1 MCGEG
6 SSARKLPFVAWSP
19 KPCRFQHGRAT
30 KTRTTFSNVAQG
42 NMIRSKLAD
51 DVRRLSRGFA
61 SISGSSVSGL
71 SGCLG
76 VLSGNGLTICK
87 DHTEHQTGIDGRLKL
102 EYDSF
107 RTSLRNTKYRS
118 FASLSELKPNHPDPF
133 LLVRQE
139 IDSVSNRLRRC
150 IMTDIP
156 MLEKAAEYFFQEGKE
171 GKRLRSTVSLL
182 MATALAPHGP
192 LPSQLEVDESP
203 ASSHP
208 KELRRRQQRIAEIS
222 ELIHVASL
230 LHDDVIDNSDSRR
243 GLKALNSLFGNK
255 VAILAG
261 DFLLARASVSLA
273 ALHNSEVIALM
284 SQILEHLVSG
294 EILQMNSS
302 DDDMLSMDHYMK
314 KTFYKTASLIAN
326 SCKSIAVLA
335 ACTHDEAMAAWRYG
349 KHLGLAFQLI
359 DDVLDF
365 TSSQEELGKPVGNDV
380 RSGLATAPVLFAA
393 EEFPELIPMIR
404 RRFRGSNDIH
414 EAIPLILS
422 SEGIQKAT
430 QLAEFHASE
439 AAKALRDLP
448 PSLGAEADDSRAAL
462 ESMTRKVIS
471 RKK

>member
-1 MCGEG
+1 
-6 SSARKLPFVAWSP
+6 
-19 KPCRFQHGRAT
+19 
-30 KTRTTFSNVAQG
+30 
-42 NMIRSKLAD
+42 MIRSKLAED
-51 DVRRLSRGFA
+51 ARRLSRGLHT
-61 SISGSSVSGL
+61 ISTSGL
-71 SGCLG
+71 SVLAG
-76 VLSGNGLTICK
+76 VLSNSDNTLTG
-87 DHTEHQTGIDGRLKL
+87 TSEHHRRCFGETSTDLKV
-102 EYDSF
+102 SWVS
-107 RTSLRNTKYRS
+107 TQYRS
-118 FASLSELKPNHPDPF
+118 FASLSELKADHLDPF
-133 LLVRQE
+133 LLVRQG
-139 IDSVSNRLRRC
+139 IDSDSNRLRRC
-150 IMTDIP
+150 NMTDIP

-192 LPSQLEVDESP
+192 LPGQLKVDDSP
-203 ASSHP
+203 ASMHP
-208 KELRRRQQRIAEIS
+208 TELRRRQQRIAEIS

-243 GLKALNSLFGNK
+243 GLKALNSIFGNK

-302 DDDMLSMDHYMK
+302 EDDMLSMEHYMK

-326 SCKSIAVLA
+326 SCKSVAVLA
-335 ACTHDEAMAAWRYG
+335 GCSHDEAMAAWRYG
-349 KHLGLAFQLI
+349 KHLGLAFQLV

-393 EEFPELIPMIR
+393 EEYPELIPMIR
-404 RRFRGSNDIH
+404 RRFRTLGDIDA
-414 EAIPLILS
+414 AIPLILRS
-422 SEGIQKAT
+422 NGIQKAT
-430 QLAEFHASE
+430 SLAEFHASE
-439 AAKALRDLP
+439 AAKALQDLP
-448 PSLGAEADDSRAAL
+448 PSLGTEADDSRSAL
-462 ESMTRKVIS
+462 EIMTRKVTS